1 MHSKFQSKATIQKRI
16 SFEELAVLYLDVRH
30 VRCDVTSVSFS
41 LVLPSYRT
49 LTIEN
54 EIRRRRR
61 IKKETE
67 PKARGERFI
76 LSAETKHIRT

>member
-61 IKKETE
+61 MKKRK